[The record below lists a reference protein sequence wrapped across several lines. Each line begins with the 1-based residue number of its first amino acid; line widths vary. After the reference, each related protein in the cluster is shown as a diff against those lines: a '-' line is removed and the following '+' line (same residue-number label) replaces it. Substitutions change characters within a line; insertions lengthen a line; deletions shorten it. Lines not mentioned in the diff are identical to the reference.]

1 MGKIQVVIPHRNS
14 YPHTDLI
21 YCLRSLEKYV
31 SDLGGIT
38 LVGDL
43 PRIIQ
48 GVKHI
53 PAKDDNG
60 YQWAARNI
68 YRKLKLA
75 AERYEQFLVV
85 HDDHFLLQPVTGSEY
100 PYYHRGPIDPT
111 GKTFGYNKLLGN
123 TIDQFPGAN
132 DFDVHCP
139 MLMTAEGLSKLETLD
154 WTKPYG
160 YGVKT
165 AYCYLNGIEGELFTD
180 LKIAGP
186 MKKEEILKLLEYR
199 QVFSTGSGAYTGEM
213 EKALKSLFPRPSKFE
228 ITKHLV

>member
-1 MGKIQVVIPHRNS
+1 MGRIQVVIPHRNS
-14 YPHTDLI
+14 YPHQDLI
-21 YCLRSLEKYV
+21 YCLRSLEKNLT
-31 SDLGGIT
+31 DLEGIT

-48 GVKHI
+48 GVEHI

-75 AERYEQFLVV
+75 ADRYERFLVV
-85 HDDHFLLQPVTGSEY
+85 HDDHFLLQSVLGAEY

-111 GKTFGYNKLLGN
+111 GKTFGYSKLLGN
-123 TIDQFPGAN
+123 TIDQFPSAN

-139 MLMTAEGLSKLETLD
+139 ILMTAEGLAKLEILD
-154 WTKPYG
+154 WNKPYG

-165 AYCYLNGIEGELFTD
+165 AYCYLNGIQGELFTD

-186 MKKEEILKLLEYR
+186 MKKDEILQAINGR
-199 QVFSTGSGAYTGEM
+199 HVFSTGSGAYTGEI
-213 EKALKSLFPRPSKFE
+213 ERALKSLFPKPSKFE
-228 ITKHLV
+228 RTGHLV

>member
-1 MGKIQVVIPHRNS
+1 MRTNVVIPHRNS

-21 YCLRSLEKYV
+21 YCLRSLEKNLT
-31 SDLGGIT
+31 DLESIT
-38 LVGDL
+38 IIGDL

-48 GVKHI
+48 GVEHI

-100 PYYHRGPIDPT
+100 LYYHRGPIDPR
-111 GKTFGYNKLLGN
+111 GKPSGYESLLKN
-123 TIDQFPGAN
+123 TQEQFPGAN

-139 MLMTAEGLSKLETLD
+139 MLMTAEGLKKLETLD

-165 AYCYLNGIEGELFTD
+165 AYCYLNGIGGEMFTD
-180 LKIAGP
+180 MKIKGP
-186 MKKEEILKLLEYR
+186 MLKQDILSMITGR
-199 QVFSTGSGAYTGEM
+199 QVFSTGSGAYTGEI
-213 EKALKSLFPRPSKFE
+213 ERALKSLFPRPSKFE